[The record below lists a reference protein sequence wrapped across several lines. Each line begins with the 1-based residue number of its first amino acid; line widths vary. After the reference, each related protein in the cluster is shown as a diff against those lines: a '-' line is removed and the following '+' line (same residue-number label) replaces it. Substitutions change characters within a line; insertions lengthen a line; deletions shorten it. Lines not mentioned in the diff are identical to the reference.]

1 MGRKI
6 TSWNINVTWFDE
18 RTEDEDKENL
28 YDIPDHV
35 ANVIDEWL
43 NRVEEKEKEF
53 IGEE

>member
-1 MGRKI
+1 MTKKI
-6 TSWNINVTWFDE
+6 TSWNINVTWFDGK
-18 RTEDEDKENL
+18 TEDKENL

-35 ANVIDEWL
+35 ADVIDEWL